1 MSTNL
6 KFSFIPQVD
15 YRYPLMLQSKA
26 NDLYTFGEMNDY
38 PYYLLDIYKKSAKH
52 NAIINGKCNYISG
65 KGWAVDADKTTVA
78 QQAKAEA
85 FMADVNED
93 DDLDDL
99 TQKFVLDLE
108 LFNGFALAVTWNR
121 GGGIAFIEHVPFEK
135 IRVSL
140 DDSMFLIADWYD
152 ERMVRQYPKGAE
164 VERMPKFDPKN
175 RVGKQLFYY
184 RHYAAGV
191 KHYPLPNY
199 QGALAYIECDVE
211 IAKFHISNIRN
222 QFWGGQMI
230 NFADGIPTDEEK
242 QEIERQMRNKFS
254 GANNAGRFVL
264 TFSTAKENAPTIQSL
279 TPSDLDKQFDLLNK
293 QIQEEIFVAHNVTSP
308 MLFGIRTEGQLGGRK
323 ELAEA
328 FELFKNTYIMNRV
341 LIVERMINY
350 LTSFNGFECLYL
362 QPFDPITEQLSEQAL
377 MQILTQ
383 DELREKAGYE
393 PIEKQEAATPTA
405 EGDVAVEAS
414 ASVNEAIRTLS
425 GRQYQNLMRIVR
437 HYSQGKV
444 TLEQARTMLTAGFG
458 LDASQVDQLLGV
470 KEQAFESEA
479 DELEFLANIGQQFG
493 ELREDFEV
501 LKERELDFN
510 EYGEA
515 EFFMQ
520 FALSEDEKELDE
532 RIIKYRRKRQDAT
545 VEEMAKEFGVSKAR
559 IRKRIQ
565 YLLQVNKYPLKR
577 GIDEVTK
584 EEKVPEPVVEV
595 RYRYDWRPEYRS
607 LSKAD
612 GYDKSRKFCQVMM
625 DLSATRL
632 YTRDDINQLTAL
644 MGYSVWERRGGWF
657 TLPSGLHRPSCR
669 HMWVQQLVMKKGKE
683 VSKIVE

>member
-1 MSTNL
+1 MTKLN
-6 KFSFIPQVD
+6 FSFIPQAD

-52 NAIINGKCNYISG
+52 NAIINGKCNYIAG

-93 DDLDDL
+93 DDLNDL

-135 IRVSL
+135 VRVSL
-140 DDSMFLIADWYD
+140 DDTMFLIADWYD
-152 ERMVRQYPKGAE
+152 ERMIRQYPKGAE
-164 VERMPKFDPKN
+164 VERMPKFDPNN

-264 TFSTAKENAPTIQSL
+264 TFSTGKENAPSIQSL

-323 ELAEA
+323 ELSEA
-328 FELFKNTYIMNRV
+328 YELFKNTYIMNRV

-350 LTSFNGFECLYL
+350 LTSFNGYECFYL

-393 PIEKQEAATPTA
+393 PLAEATPDA
-405 EGDVAVEAS
+405 GEVAVEAS
-414 ASVNEAIRTLS
+414 VGVNEAIKTLS

-458 LDASQVDQLLGV
+458 LNPEQVDQLLGV
-470 KEQAFESEA
+470 KEQAFSDEA
-479 DELEFLANIGQQFG
+479 DELEFLAQVGQQFG
-493 ELREDFEV
+493 EARDSFEV
-501 LKERELDFN
+501 LQERELDFN

-520 FALSEDEKELDE
+520 FAISDEDKALDEK
-532 RIIKYRRKRQDAT
+532 IVKYRRKREDAT

-577 GIDEVTK
+577 GIGEATK
-584 EEKVPEPVVEV
+584 EEKVPEPIVEV
-595 RYRYDWRPEYRS
+595 RYRYDWRPEYRG

-625 DLSATRL
+625 DLSSARL

-644 MGYSVWERRGGWF
+644 MGYSVWERRGGWL
-657 TLPSGLHRPSCR
+657 TLEDGRHRPSCR
-669 HMWVQQLVMKKGKE
+669 HMWVQQLVIKKGTQVE
-683 VSKIVE
+683 RIVE

>member
-1 MSTNL
+1 MTKLN
-6 KFSFIPQVD
+6 FSFIPQAD

-52 NAIINGKCNYISG
+52 NAIINGKCNYIVG

-93 DDLDDL
+93 DDLNDL

-135 IRVSL
+135 VRVSL
-140 DDSMFLIADWYD
+140 DDTMFLIADWYD
-152 ERMVRQYPKGAE
+152 ERMIRQYPKGAE
-164 VERMPKFDPKN
+164 VERMPKFDPNN

-264 TFSTAKENAPTIQSL
+264 TFSTGKENAPSIQSL

-323 ELAEA
+323 ELSEA
-328 FELFKNTYIMNRV
+328 YELFKNTYIMNRV

-350 LTSFNGFECLYL
+350 LTSFNGYECLYL

-393 PIEKQEAATPTA
+393 PLAEATPD
-405 EGDVAVEAS
+405 EGETTVEAS
-414 ASVNEAIRTLS
+414 AGVNEAIKTLS

-458 LDASQVDQLLGV
+458 LNPEQVDQLLGV
-470 KEQAFESEA
+470 KEQAFTDEA
-479 DELEFLANIGQQFG
+479 DELEFLAQVGQQFG
-493 ELREDFEV
+493 EARDSFEV
-501 LKERELDFN
+501 LQERELDFN

-520 FALSEDEKELDE
+520 FAVSDEDKALDEK
-532 RIIKYRRKRQDAT
+532 IVKYRRKREDAT

-577 GIDEVTK
+577 GIGEATK
-584 EEKVPEPVVEV
+584 EEKVPEPIVEV
-595 RYRYDWRPEYRS
+595 RYRYDWRPEYRG

-625 DLSATRL
+625 DLSSARL

-644 MGYSVWERRGGWF
+644 MGYSVWERRGGWL
-657 TLPSGLHRPSCR
+657 TLEDGRHRPSCR
-669 HMWVQQLVMKKGKE
+669 HMWVQQLVIKKGTQVE
-683 VSKIVE
+683 RIVE

>member
-1 MSTNL
+1 MTKLN
-6 KFSFIPQVD
+6 FSFIPQAD

-52 NAIINGKCNYISG
+52 NAIINGKCNYIAG

-93 DDLDDL
+93 DDLNDL

-135 IRVSL
+135 VRVSL
-140 DDSMFLIADWYD
+140 DDTMFLIADWYD
-152 ERMVRQYPKGAE
+152 ERMIRQYPKGAE
-164 VERMPKFDPKN
+164 VERMPKFDPNN

-264 TFSTAKENAPTIQSL
+264 TFSTGKENAPSIQSL

-323 ELAEA
+323 ELSEA
-328 FELFKNTYIMNRV
+328 YELFKNTYIMNRV

-350 LTSFNGFECLYL
+350 LTSFNGYECLYL

-393 PIEKQEAATPTA
+393 PLAEATGTPTPDA
-405 EGDVAVEAS
+405 GETTVEAS
-414 ASVNEAIRTLS
+414 AGVNEAIKTLS

-458 LDASQVDQLLGV
+458 LNAEQVDQLLGV
-470 KEQAFESEA
+470 KEQAFTDEA
-479 DELEFLANIGQQFG
+479 DELEFLAQVGQQFG
-493 ELREDFEV
+493 EARESFDV
-501 LKERELDFN
+501 LQERELDFN

-520 FALSEDEKELDE
+520 FAVSDEDKALDE
-532 RIIKYRRKRQDAT
+532 RIIKYRRKREDAT
-545 VEEMAKEFGVSKAR
+545 VEEMAREFGVSKAR

-577 GIDEVTK
+577 GIGEATK
-584 EEKVPEPVVEV
+584 EDKVPEPIVEV
-595 RYRYDWRPEYRS
+595 RYRYDWRPEYRG

-625 DLSATRL
+625 DLSSARL

-644 MGYSVWERRGGWF
+644 MGYSVWERRGGWL
-657 TLPSGLHRPSCR
+657 TLEDGRHRPSCR
-669 HMWVQQLVMKKGKE
+669 HMWVQQLVIKKGTQVE
-683 VSKIVE
+683 RIVE